1 MKALR
6 DGCRREETA
15 VHSIYMKRAKRPSRR
30 LLAPVE
36 TDNVPAALGVLV
48 EEALAPEAWA
58 LELAV
63 EEAELEEAPLEE
75 AEAELL
81 LLAEVVVVRVV
92 LEPVLVAVACLS
104 YTILEGKWFSVSS
117 LDLQVE
123 VTSVAVVAVND
134 AEVVEEPAETTL
146 N

>member
-6 DGCRREETA
+6 DGCRREEAA

-58 LELAV
+58 EELAV
-63 EEAELEEAPLEE
+63 EEAKLEEAPLEE
-75 AEAELL
+75 AEAEAELL
-81 LLAEVVVVRVV
+81 LLAEEEVVVRVV
-92 LEPVLVAVACLS
+92 LEPV
-104 YTILEGKWFSVSS
+104 
-117 LDLQVE
+117 
-123 VTSVAVVAVND
+123 VVAVMS
-134 AEVVEEPAETTL
+134 
-146 N
+146 